1 MKGAGLEELS
11 TERLIIRPFV
21 SSDLESIH
29 RILNAAFGAGDPLEQ
44 VSSWL
49 DWNALSARWLPA
61 MRQPP
66 YGDRAVALRATGQ
79 VIGAAGFVPM
89 LMPFDQIPEL
99 AREPGAGSS
108 GRMTPEV
115 GLLWAIDPPLQG
127 QGYGTEAGGA
137 LIDYAFSHLRLWRI
151 LATTQHDNL
160 ASQAVMRKLNMTLT
174 RNPLPE
180 PKWMQV
186 VGVRYAG
193 SVGTASIPRTTGVI
207 NLMSNLRFLT
217 AGESHGPVLTAI
229 LEGMI
234 AGLPISSGS
243 HRP

>member
-127 QGYGTEAGGA
+127 KAMGPKRGRA
-137 LIDYAFSHLRLWRI
+137 DRLRLQPPAS
-151 LATTQHDNL
+151 LAHPGNHPT
-160 ASQAVMRKLNMTLT
+160 
-174 RNPLPE
+174 
-180 PKWMQV
+180 
-186 VGVRYAG
+186 
-193 SVGTASIPRTTGVI
+193 
-207 NLMSNLRFLT
+207 
-217 AGESHGPVLTAI
+217 
-229 LEGMI
+229 
-234 AGLPISSGS
+234 
-243 HRP
+243 